1 MAAWARD
8 SLRADR
14 PAPPGT
20 RRRPE
25 RRHTA
30 DPGRTTPFGTRRR
43 PNTSPPSR
51 TSIRRAPSSFRGPPG
66 HLRRRTR
73 RTGPRSAGA
82 RPPSPSPPSP
92 RSRPRSARSEWTSPR
107 GTRPRAR
114 RRARRE
120 LVSSRTPR
128 LLAQRRARERPP
140 QPLRRSF
147 GIVGSA
153 RPTQRLDLERHAS
166 LAERSTREPLGVF
179 RQRRQAAGS
188 VPRRALRAA
197 GARRPHPLRRAS
209 GIVGSARPPLRLALE
224 RHASLAERST
234 REPLGVFRQR
244 RQGVGGVPRRDRS
257 PRTSQQTRL
266 LGQPIRVHGGFRT
279 RRGNTR
285 PPRGFGRTLV
295 GRRRSWT
302 RLGLIDERRRQALHE
317 PLHRRFRGDPR
328 PRVR

>member
-92 RSRPRSARSEWTSPR
+92 RSRPRSARSGWTSPR

-120 LVSSRTPR
+120 LVSSRAPR

-153 RPTQRLDLERHAS
+153 RPTQRLD
-166 LAERSTREPLGVF
+166 
-179 RQRRQAAGS
+179 
-188 VPRRALRAA
+188 
-197 GARRPHPLRRAS
+197 
-209 GIVGSARPPLRLALE
+209 LE

-317 PLHRRFRGDPR
+317 
-328 PRVR
+328 